1 MKKNIPLLPFW
12 LSLVLIVI
20 AIALPTGS
28 INAAPK
34 KHTSKHAAVAKRT
47 AHSSKKYASK
57 HSSKRSRK
65 VASKCN
71 RVLGKQQAL
80 TLINSN
86 GQLCRLAGLSSA
98 EEIPTKA
105 TNIGSPAEVSIQTQ
119 NANYTADAEDY
130 LPEEGEDLAEL
141 EQEDNVTVDI
151 EAFKSLWLSYIDGGT
166 PGDQEDMLA
175 CGVDKKKIMDA
186 IMDWVGTRYIFGG
199 TSRSGIDCSSFTR
212 TVFASA
218 GNFLLPRTAAE
229 QSEVGTKIRSRE
241 KMQFGDIVFFHTRKR
256 VYVSHVGI
264 YLGDNLFAHASS
276 RYGVTV
282 SSLESDY
289 YNKRLIGVK
298 RLQHVDV
305 TRYALEGG
313 AKLGTVQAIA
323 TE

>member
-105 TNIGSPAEVSIQTQ
+105 TTIGSPAEVSIQTQ
-119 NANYTADAEDY
+119 NANYTADTEDY

>member
-1 MKKNIPLLPFW
+1 MKKNILLLPFW

-28 INAAPK
+28 IYSAPK
-34 KHTSKHAAVAKRT
+34 KHSSKKVVVKRT
-47 AHSSKKYASK
+47 THSSKKYASK
-57 HSSKRSRK
+57 RTSRK
-65 VASKCN
+65 HKRYASKCN

-166 PGDQEDMLA
+166 PGDKEDMLA

-229 QSEVGTKIRSRE
+229 QSEVGTKVRSRD
-241 KMQFGDIVFFHTRKR
+241 KMQFGDIVFFHTRKH